1 MRISGTKRSNNWFC
15 DHSKLSWHTYDRCY
29 KLHGYPQG
37 WNHNKDR
44 KYAHMTHYVIDDED
58 NQDSSGSQVGNQN
71 TGFQSWNNFPAT
83 NPTSTSTA
91 PTITQEQ
98 YQQLMS
104 LLSKHNSE
112 ISDSLNK
119 TSPANGNA
127 FMAGASWFFSSYR
140 KCLLSTLTPIWIID
154 SGATDHICHDLKLF
168 HKYESVKGNDKNIT
182 VPDGRKVNIKH
193 VGTVKLNDHVILD
206 NVFHVPEFR
215 FNLISIHKLCQNL
228 KVSAQFTPTECIIQG
243 QHMITPQV
251 LGRIFH
257 GLYYTSPW
265 VAGSS
270 HSSSPGCCN
279 GTANNTAIEAFKL
292 WHLRLGHIPFN

>member
-1 MRISGTKRSNNWFC
+1 MRMSGTKRSNNWFC
-15 DHSKLSWHTYDRCY
+15 DHCKLSGHTSDRCY

-112 ISDSLNK
+112 ISNSLNK
-119 TSPANGNA
+119 TSPANGTA
-127 FMAGASWFFSSYR
+127 FMADTSCFLSSYR
-140 KCLLSTLTPIWIID
+140 KCLLSAFTPIWIID

-168 HKYESVKGNDKNIT
+168 HKY
-182 VPDGRKVNIKH
+182 
-193 VGTVKLNDHVILD
+193 
-206 NVFHVPEFR
+206 
-215 FNLISIHKLCQNL
+215 
-228 KVSAQFTPTECIIQG
+228 
-243 QHMITPQV
+243 
-251 LGRIFH
+251 
-257 GLYYTSPW
+257 
-265 VAGSS
+265 
-270 HSSSPGCCN
+270 
-279 GTANNTAIEAFKL
+279 
-292 WHLRLGHIPFN
+292 